1 MTDIKNLQ
9 QATERLARAAGQ
21 MILDADSGSGGHV
34 KVATKSSRRDLVT
47 TTDLKI
53 QQMLMQ
59 ELNALAA
66 PCSFLCEEDMNL
78 NGICQI
84 RDREEVGKGVCFII
98 DPIDGTA
105 NFVHGHHHSCTSI
118 AMTVDGEAVIG
129 VVYDPYR
136 DELFSASKG
145 GGTYLNGQRLPVF
158 DTGIA
163 DVITVFGT
171 APYDDAVNEPTFRLA
186 HQLYEM
192 SADVRR
198 TGSAAL
204 DLCWTACG
212 RFGLYA
218 ELGLSA
224 WDFAAGKLIAEET
237 GCIVTDIHGSPLTYK
252 DKPSILCGRPAAV
265 KEFLDKY
272 IFEDFA

>member
-1 MTDIKNLQ
+1 MNTHDYTTIQ
-9 QATERLARAAGQ
+9 HQIEQLARTAGK
-21 MILDADSGSGGHV
+21 MILDADKGPGGQ
-34 KVATKSSRRDLVT
+34 TKIFFKTSRRDLVT
-47 TTDLKI
+47 ATDLQI
-53 QQMLMQ
+53 QQMLME
-59 ELNALAA
+59 ELNKLAA

-78 NGICQI
+78 EGINQI
-84 RDREEVGKGVCFII
+84 KNRDEIDKGVCFII

-105 NFVHGHHHSCTSI
+105 NFVYGHHHSCTSI

-129 VVYDPYR
+129 VIYDPYR
-136 DELFSASKG
+136 KELFSACKG
-145 GGTYLNGQRLPVF
+145 NGMYLNGELQPVF
-158 DTGIA
+158 DLGISE
-163 DVITVFGT
+163 VITVFGT
-171 APYDDAVNEPTFRLA
+171 APYDDAVNEPTFHLA

-212 RFGLYA
+212 RFGLFA

-237 GCIVTDIHGSPLTYK
+237 GCIVTDIHGNPLSYK
-252 DKPSILCGRPAAV
+252 DKPSILCGRPTAV
-265 KEFLDKY
+265 KEFLEARKC
-272 IFEDFA
+272 

>member
-1 MTDIKNLQ
+1 MTTQNYTTLQ
-9 QATERLARAAGQ
+9 HAIEQLARTAGQ
-21 MILDADSGSGGHV
+21 MILDADIGSGGHV
-34 KVATKSSRRDLVT
+34 KAVTNSSRRDLVT
-47 TTDLKI
+47 ATDLKI

-59 ELNALAA
+59 ELNKLAA

-78 NGICQI
+78 DGIYQI
-84 RDREEVGKGVCFII
+84 KGRDEVDKGVCFII

-129 VVYDPYR
+129 VIYDPYH
-136 DELFSASKG
+136 DELFSAAKG
-145 GGTYLNGQRLPVF
+145 SGACLNGELLPVF
-158 DTGIA
+158 DTGIS

-212 RFGLYA
+212 RFGLFA

-237 GCIVTDIHGSPLTYK
+237 GCIVTDIYGKPLSYK
-252 DKPSILCGRPAAV
+252 DKPSILCGRPTAV
-265 KEFLDKY
+265 KEFQEARKC
-272 IFEDFA
+272 

>member
-1 MTDIKNLQ
+1 
-9 QATERLARAAGQ
+9 
-21 MILDADSGSGGHV
+21 
-34 KVATKSSRRDLVT
+34 
-47 TTDLKI
+47 
-53 QQMLMQ
+53 
-59 ELNALAA
+59 
-66 PCSFLCEEDMNL
+66 
-78 NGICQI
+78 
-84 RDREEVGKGVCFII
+84 
-98 DPIDGTA
+98 
-105 NFVHGHHHSCTSI
+105 
-118 AMTVDGEAVIG
+118 MTVDGEAVIG

-136 DELFSASKG
+136 DELFSACKG
-145 GGTYLNGQRLPVF
+145 NGAYLNGHRLPVF
-158 DTGIA
+158 DTGIS

-171 APYDDAVNEPTFRLA
+171 APYDDAVNEPTFHLA

-237 GCIVTDIHGSPLTYK
+237 GCTVTDIHGKPLTYK
-252 DKPSILCGRPAAV
+252 EKPSILCGRPTAV
-265 KEFLDKY
+265 KEFHEKRSKQWT
-272 IFEDFA
+272 